1 MEEIKKK
8 SNIISYSSFLNIN
21 KDNEN
26 LIQKGTSSINN
37 EIYLNIDT
45 KNYLKEESIN
55 EIEIINKRI
64 NNFKESNLN
73 SDEKEKELSKQGLTK
88 QIRKK
93 ILNKLYPKC
102 EVTVKS
108 ISLFISRQI
117 RSEKKL
123 SKEIIEEYI
132 DYFFTLRHDLK
143 YSDALILTKEIF
155 VNIGYI
161 LCYIYSKFAQF
172 SMKESKGIK
181 ECITRIIENKIDVL
195 TDYFLDCEKKRLD
208 PTQNKKTVVWKTLR
222 KKYEIPPELIFLINM
237 FYRINTLDIN
247 LEFDGENFSE
257 EDIKLFTITI
267 LNINYIFPRLEQVN
281 LNFIHNKLQFS
292 LYKRYYTKISNLL
305 NISQGTLKKN
315 LIKNHSLMYNI
326 KWDFEN
332 DFNLE
337 EYRKNK
343 INKNKNKIKSI
354 IYDDYFILCYTEE
367 KKTKKDIIGKKRAFS
382 SLVYNEDNPFFCS
395 TDNLI
400 KVTKK
405 DKKNDNEID
414 KNKNKFKHNNK
425 SKDKDLNTSNLIKD
439 FEFLSDVED
448 DNSSIKTPIKNK
460 NNEDSNTVK
469 YYNKNNK
476 KNINNK
482 KNNNDNKK
490 NNNNNK
496 NLYIELLEKNSFI
509 FDMMLMTIYGV
520 TTIDSIKKLILI
532 SNDFYNRDVINY
544 IKLKYEINIA
554 SINNEFHI
562 LDLLNNKTN
571 NLELLNIEINALDI
585 MSFDKIMEIICKDE
599 SLNSLK
605 LSFFSSD
612 VSYFIIT
619 LFKAYEEIRTND
631 EIKEYVVNE
640 GNNLTVEKLEEKI
653 INDISQLF
661 VDNLY
666 LLFEII
672 KNKNNLEVLGLNF
685 DLPNILINK
694 ANYKIPIL
702 KLILNI
708 IFLIDNN
715 EFNNKNKI
723 KKLTLLSPYTI
734 FDNRL
739 ENNIDEMFKD
749 IRIYKC
755 SNILSELNIQCQ
767 FYNMNYIKNII
778 SPNLIVLS
786 IGDLDL
792 ITFIKLVEYLT
803 SYNFSINS
811 VLKNLSIKLLN
822 KITSFNTEIKLILRK
837 LFNIKIKTLLE
848 IKLFT
853 NIIIDN
859 RAKYLYLLKILE
871 YNWVPSYTITLNE
884 NPEINLYRNSFD
896 KIEIP
901 FIASSTIENIFLIDY
916 LPILNKRVNNN
927 QKNDIN
933 DEIFWFLKYL
943 FSCRYSYYS
952 LSFFEIQ
959 HLSFT
964 ILKYLYCTFN
974 IKLYHQIKEETE
986 EK

>member
-21 KDNEN
+21 KDNDKLVE
-26 LIQKGTSSINN
+26 KGTSSINN
-37 EIYLNIDT
+37 EIYLNIDS

-55 EIEIINKRI
+55 EIESINDRI

-73 SDEKEKELSKQGLTK
+73 CDEKEKELSKQELTK
-88 QIRKK
+88 QIKK
-93 ILNKLYPKC
+93 TILNKLYPKC
-102 EVTVKS
+102 EVSVKR
-108 ISLFISRQI
+108 ISLLISRQI

-123 SKEIIEEYI
+123 NKETTEEYI
-132 DYFFTLRHDLK
+132 DYFFKLRHDIK
-143 YSDALILTKEIF
+143 YSDSLILTKEIF
-155 VNIGYI
+155 INIGYV
-161 LCYIYSKFAQF
+161 LCYIYAKFSQF
-172 SMKESKGIK
+172 TMKESKGIK
-181 ECITRIIENKIDVL
+181 ECITRIIEKNIDVL
-195 TDYFLDCEKKRLD
+195 SDYFCDCDAKGID
-208 PTQNKKTVVWKTLR
+208 PTQVKKTVVWKSLR

-237 FYRINTLDIN
+237 LYRINTLDIN
-247 LEFDGENFSE
+247 LEFDGENYSE

-267 LNINYIFPRLEQVN
+267 LNINYIFPKLEQVN

-305 NISQGTLKKN
+305 NMSQGTLKKN

-343 INKNKNKIKSI
+343 INKNKNIIKPI
-354 IYDDYFILCYTEE
+354 IYDDYSILCYTEG
-367 KKTKKDIIGKKRAFS
+367 KNTKKRSYGKKRTFN
-382 SLVYNEDNPFFCS
+382 SLAYNNNDQIFCS

-400 KVTKK
+400 RVTKK
-405 DKKNDNEID
+405 DKKKDNEKD
-414 KNKNKFKHNNK
+414 KNKNEFKHNNK
-425 SKDKDLNTSNLIKD
+425 SKDKDLNSSILIKD
-439 FEFLSDVED
+439 FELISNDED
-448 DNSSIKTPIKNK
+448 DNSSIKTSTKKKIN
-460 NNEDSNTVK
+460 NTVK
-469 YYNKNNK
+469 YNNK
-476 KNINNK
+476 KNIK
-482 KNNNDNKK
+482 
-490 NNNNNK
+490 NNK
-496 NLYIELLEKNSFI
+496 NVYIELLEKNSFI

-532 SNDFYNRDVINY
+532 SNDFYNRDLINY
-544 IKLKYEINIA
+544 IKIKYEINIA
-554 SINNEFHI
+554 SIDNEFHI

-585 MSFDKIMEIICKDE
+585 MSFDKIMEIICKNE
-599 SLNSLK
+599 SLNTLK

-640 GNNLTVEKLEEKI
+640 GNNFTVEKLEEKI

-694 ANYKIPIL
+694 AYYKIPIL

-739 ENNIDEMFKD
+739 ENNINEIFKD
-749 IRIYKC
+749 IRIYKS
-755 SNILSELNIQCQ
+755 SNTLSELNLQFQ

-792 ITFIKLVEYLT
+792 ITFNKLVEYLT
-803 SYNFSINS
+803 TYNFSINS

-822 KITSFNTEIKLILRK
+822 KITSFNTEVKLILRK

-859 RAKYLYLLKILE
+859 RAKYSYLLKILE
-871 YNWVPSYTITLNE
+871 YNWVPSYTIILNE
-884 NPEINLYRNSFD
+884 KSDNNLYSDSFD
-896 KIEIP
+896 KNNIL
-901 FIASSTIENIFLIDY
+901 FLASSTIENI
-916 LPILNKRVNNN
+916 ILKDSIAKIKKRVNNN

-933 DEIFWFLKYL
+933 DEIFWILKYL
-943 FSCRYSYYS
+943 FSCRYSCYS

-964 ILKYLYCTFN
+964 ILKYLYCTSN
-974 IKLYHQIKEETE
+974 IELYHHIKEER
-986 EK
+986 K